1 MQLSQLTEKELINHA
16 NCQSDL
22 TELESALI
30 QLIERDDSD
39 LEEEVNISQKENDDM
54 IKAMEDISTI
64 VSEFL

>member
-1 MQLSQLTEKELINHA
+1 MQLSQLTQKELINHA

-30 QLIERDDSD
+30 QLIEEDRTD